1 MTGTPVSIIG
11 IGCRVPGA
19 HGVREFWELLS
30 EGRDGTGAPP
40 PGRSGTRRA
49 GYLDRL
55 DRFDNGWFAISDREA
70 AVMDPQQRLSLEVAV
85 EALDDA
91 GIGYRIRG
99 SRAAV
104 LFGACGYDHGT
115 MVLGHSGYDAP
126 YAVTGSALSIIA
138 GRLSYALD
146 LHGPSLVLDSACS
159 SSLAAVDLAMRLLAD
174 DTVPLAIVGGVN
186 LTLLPHTSD
195 YLDQGGFLAADGRC
209 KPFDADADGYTRSDG
224 CTVLIL
230 QRTADARREGNRIYA
245 EIAGAAVG
253 SDGRS
258 NGLYA
263 PNGLAQQQV
272 VRTAWA
278 RAHTDPRTAGYFE
291 CHGTGTALGDAV
303 EVGALAEVL
312 SGGRDN
318 PIWIGSVKSNLGHL
332 EAAAGVTGLAKA
344 ALSIAHARIVPTIN
358 FRRENPLLK
367 LTDRG
372 LRVPTEPVDW
382 QAQAPRDRWAGVSS
396 FGFGGTNAH
405 AVLRGVD
412 APPPARDIAPAAL
425 IPITGR
431 DLSEVRERAARWA
444 AALADEGALGDIAS
458 ATARLIPE
466 SVRAAVL
473 ARDRADAVTQLGAL
487 AAERPNQPDSDA
499 STRIDA
505 ERGRSDTVESP
516 ARQGVCAAAERRG
529 RVYGPTTPRRGGI
542 VLVFSGQGGQHA
554 EMGRGLAAR
563 YPVFARA
570 LAEAAEAV
578 ADCGG
583 PRVWTPRDGFAH
595 SLDGTATVQPALF
608 VYQVAAAHLL
618 AHWGIRPDAVIGH
631 SLGEIA
637 GAVVSGALSL
647 TDGAWL
653 AVARGTLLARLD
665 GLGAMALLEAEP
677 EEAERLV
684 EPLRRRVGIAA
695 VNGPRSVVVSGT
707 EPHIDTLVRRA
718 RRQNLFARRIAVDF
732 AAHGPQVREIAGELI
747 PLLDGIDPHAPRV
760 PVYSTARRGAVL
772 TSAAMDAHYWADNAA
787 ATVELAAALE
797 AATADGLSTAIEVS
811 PHPVLTHAIR
821 EYPDLRDSTY
831 PMADRDDE
839 SAALLDAIARLYREG
854 RSVDWSAQGPFG
866 GPMLERRWRRQDF
879 PLVIDA
885 GSDPGRDDLADH
897 VVQGVPTVPAMYW
910 LRQLQRT
917 TRDGATRL
925 VDFTV
930 HDRTDLSALA
940 QVSYRVG
947 GELVEAAGPL
957 TLASARIA
965 VAPAPAEIVGW
976 MRTVDAHRAHTGLRP
991 LDPARFYA
999 ALRAR
1004 GLEYGPRFR
1013 PLRGLFHGP
1022 RSAIGLFD
1030 HIALDSAALDGCL
1043 QLIAAA
1049 AQELLPAR
1057 ALPLPVSIDSAWVT
1071 DTPAILLAQAHAFVR
1086 TGDSS
1091 GLHCDVLA
1099 TDQHGTPAVALLG
1112 VRIRYA
1118 ELPADHSTAARRLES
1133 RPEDSAPAV
1142 RTGADNP
1149 AAGRI
1154 ANSYSAAT
1162 GYEWLAPEAVDGHG
1176 PWAPALYAAGIS
1188 RPPDPPAQ
1196 PGRNGSP
1203 RLESPVEHPVLRRPQ
1218 WYPVELPKTNSAQRD
1233 SLVGRV
1239 LVIGESRLAVTL
1251 TQAVGARL
1259 AAERIARD
1267 PGEASPIVPAVL
1279 TGRTEP
1285 TAVVALWPAAE
1296 PSGAVLAEV
1305 GRALELLQR
1314 IQDCAAMASLTVV
1327 LRERISPAQQ
1337 GIAGLVRSL
1346 QLESGRPVRLVW
1358 VRDDRTEPGPL
1369 TDLVLRTH
1377 GPQEIRI
1384 GPDGLQARRFVPV
1397 LDSGSPVQI
1406 SAAGTYVV
1414 TGGLG
1419 ALGAVAVRW
1428 LLDAG
1433 AGEVVA
1439 LTRRPRPVPP
1449 LLEAFEDRIV
1459 VVRCD
1464 VTDRRDL
1471 ATALH
1476 DIRECGLP
1484 IRGFVH
1490 SAGALTDAE
1499 FGSVTPDLL
1508 ASMFEPKLTAATTLL
1523 ELTAEDPIDIALL
1536 FSSATGVLGAPGQA
1550 AYAAANAAL
1559 DAVALAQRDR
1569 RVISIGWGS
1578 WASGLVSGAGGA
1590 AHLRRAGIV
1599 PFDPARGTAVLA
1611 ALRGVR
1617 DPYVLALDYTP
1628 TADTSAVALRL
1639 RAMLPVDAAPPPA
1652 ADPPSPAPHFSSP
1665 NPAST
1670 HPLPTNG
1677 SHEPVAAVIRA
1688 ALAGALDL
1696 PTENLAADADF
1707 TALGLSSL
1715 LAIEV
1720 RRTLEARLGIRIATA
1735 ELFEHRTI
1743 AALDAALSDR
1753 VPAR

>member
-19 HGVREFWELLS
+19 HGVREFWELLT
-30 EGRDGTGAPP
+30 EGRDGTGSPP

-49 GYLDRL
+49 GYLDSL
-55 DRFDNGWFAISDREA
+55 HAFDNGWFAISDREA

-115 MVLGHSGYDAP
+115 VVLGHGGYDAP

-138 GRLSYALD
+138 NRLSYALD

-174 DTVPLAIVGGVN
+174 DSVPLAIVGGVN

-263 PNGLAQQQV
+263 PNGLAQQRV

-278 RAHTDPRTAGYFE
+278 RAHADPHTAGYFE

-303 EVGALAEVL
+303 EVGALAAVL
-312 SGGRDN
+312 SGEREN

-344 ALSIAHARIVPTIN
+344 ALSIAHAKIVPTIN
-358 FRRENPLLK
+358 FRRANPLLQ
-367 LTDRG
+367 LTERG

-382 QAQAPRDRWAGVSS
+382 QARAPRDRWAGVSS

-405 AVLRGVD
+405 AVLRGAD
-412 APPPARDIAPAAL
+412 EPIPARDFDPPAL

-431 DLSEVRERAARWA
+431 DTSEVRERAARWA
-444 AALADEGALGDIAS
+444 AALADDGAVGDIAS
-458 ATARLIPE
+458 AAARSIPE
-466 SVRAAVL
+466 SVRAAVV
-473 ARDRADAVTQLGAL
+473 AWDRTDAVTQLDAL
-487 AAERPNQPDSDA
+487 AAEQPTTGDGV
-499 STRIDA
+499 STA
-505 ERGRSDTVESP
+505 P
-516 ARQGVCAAAERRG
+516 ERRG
-529 RVYGPTTPRRGGI
+529 RVYGPIAPRRGGI

-583 PRVWTPRDGFAH
+583 PRVWTPRDGFTH
-595 SLDGTATVQPALF
+595 SLNGTASVQPALF
-608 VYQVAAAHLL
+608 VYQMASAHLL

-637 GAVVSGALSL
+637 AAVVSGALSL

-653 AVARGTLLARLD
+653 AVARSTLLARLD

-677 EEAERLV
+677 GEVERLV
-684 EPLRRRVGIAA
+684 EPMRRRVGIAA
-695 VNGPRSVVVSGT
+695 INGPRSVVVSGA
-707 EPHIDTLVRRA
+707 EAHIDTLIRRA

-732 AAHGPQVREIAGELI
+732 AAHSPQVREIAGELI
-747 PLLDGIDPHAPRV
+747 ALLDGIDPHAPRV
-760 PVYSTARRGAVL
+760 RVYSTARRGEVL
-772 TSAAMDAHYWADNAA
+772 TSAAMDAHYWADNAS

-811 PHPVLTHAIR
+811 PHPVLTPSIR

-831 PMADRDDE
+831 PLADRDDE
-839 SAALLDAIARLYREG
+839 AAALLDAIARLYREG
-854 RSVDWSAQGPFG
+854 RSVDWSAQGPFT
-866 GPMLERRWRRQDF
+866 GPMLERRWRHRDF

-885 GSDPGRDDLADH
+885 GPDPGRDDLADH
-897 VVQGVPTVPAMYW
+897 VVQGVPTVPAVYW
-910 LRQLQRT
+910 LRQLQRST
-917 TRDGATRL
+917 SGNSTRL

-940 QVSYRVG
+940 QVSYRAG

-965 VAPAPAEIVGW
+965 AAPAPAEIVGW

-991 LDPARFYA
+991 LDPDRFYA
-999 ALRAR
+999 ALHAR

-1049 AQELLPAR
+1049 AQELLPDR

-1071 DTPAILLAQAHAFVR
+1071 DAPAVLLAQAHAFVR
-1086 TGDSS
+1086 SGDTS

-1118 ELPADHSTAARRLES
+1118 ELPATHSTARHLEFREL
-1133 RPEDSAPAV
+1133 RPEDSASIA
-1142 RTGADNP
+1142 RSDADNP

-1162 GYEWLAPEAVDGHG
+1162 GYEWLSPPNPRPQPEH
-1176 PWAPALYAAGIS
+1176 
-1188 RPPDPPAQ
+1188 
-1196 PGRNGSP
+1196 NGSP
-1203 RLESPVEHPVLRRPQ
+1203 RPGSPVGHSVLRRPE
-1218 WYPVELPKTNSAQRD
+1218 WYPVDLPNIHSAQRD
-1233 SLVGRV
+1233 SPIDRV
-1239 LVIGESRLAVTL
+1239 LVIGESRLAVTV
-1251 TQAVGARL
+1251 TQAAGARL
-1259 AAERIARD
+1259 ATERIARD
-1267 PGEASPIVPAVL
+1267 PAEASPIVPAVL

-1285 TAVVALWPAAE
+1285 TAVVAVWPAAE

-1358 VRDDRTEPGPL
+1358 VRDDRTDPGAL
-1369 TDLVLRTH
+1369 TDLVLHTH
-1377 GPQEIRI
+1377 GPQEVRI
-1384 GPDGLQARRFVPV
+1384 GPDGPQARRFVPV
-1397 LDSGSPVQI
+1397 RDSVAPVQI

-1439 LTRRPRPVPP
+1439 LTRRPRSVPP
-1449 LLEAFEDRIV
+1449 LLEGFEDRIV

-1464 VTDRRDL
+1464 VADRRDL

-1499 FGSVTPDLL
+1499 FGAVTPDLL
-1508 ASMFEPKLTAATTLL
+1508 ASMFEPKLAAATALL
-1523 ELTAEDPIDIALL
+1523 ELTAGDPIDIALL

-1559 DAVALAQRDR
+1559 DAVALARGDR

-1590 AHLRRAGIV
+1590 AHLRRAGII
-1599 PFDPARGTAVLA
+1599 PFDPARGAAVLA
-1611 ALRGVR
+1611 ALRGFR
-1617 DPYVLALDYTP
+1617 GPYALALDYAP

-1639 RAMLPVDAAPPPA
+1639 RAMLPVDAETPPGIPLPPVA
-1652 ADPPSPAPHFSSP
+1652 ATPSPAQHAGSP
-1665 NPAST
+1665 SAASANRPPAT
-1670 HPLPTNG
+1670 G
-1677 SHEPVAAVIRA
+1677 SHEPVATVIRA

-1696 PTENLAADADF
+1696 PAENLAADDDF